1 MKGLN
6 KKNAYAT
13 EFTHDL
19 SISAMKY
26 QNHNPKN
33 VAYGRPRVVA
43 FSCGLDCSVSPFSS
57 VSLISGQCRNY
68 PAASEEAQGVGVKSV
83 GVHPLKLQFNSKTKK
98 STTYAC
104 ACWQCIIYMY
114 HCKVCVVGWDW
125 YGLHLI
131 TASINKHT
139 LCQMWDEISTH
150 TLYWI

>member
-98 STTYAC
+98 KHNIRVRMLTVYYIPVSLQGMC
-104 ACWQCIIYMY
+104 SWL
-114 HCKVCVVGWDW
+114 
-125 YGLHLI
+125 GLIWI
-131 TASINKHT
+131 TFNHSIDK
-139 LCQMWDEISTH
+139 
-150 TLYWI
+150 